1 MEDVASMMD
10 KPQLQRSFPLSWY
23 KFEHVF
29 HVQHEKI
36 FKLWCCVEELC
47 VTLKACLLGVIN
59 KCLFNPKM
67 GRGGMKF
74 LMEDALGNF
83 FTSLRGSNFCL

>member
-1 MEDVASMMD
+1 MVDG
-10 KPQLQRSFPLSWY
+10 PQLQHSFPFFWY
-23 KFEHVF
+23 RFEYVF
-29 HVQHEKI
+29 QVQHEKI
-36 FKLWCCVEELC
+36 FKLHCCVEELR

-67 GRGGMKF
+67 GRDGMTF

-83 FTSLRGSNFCL
+83 FTSLQGSHFCL